1 MGQLWAR
8 HFSTVEICLHFSERV
23 STVTSFKDRLEYPD
37 EGLWLPQQH
46 WRQTQPRKWMCQIT
60 QCHPLGESCR
70 CLCVC
75 VCACVLACVRAGIEN
90 FISPALSMLLPIFRL
105 TLISLFL
112 HLTHL
117 MQGFFCLFVFFFI
130 LPHTKMQSEQLYLRC
145 TETWLAHFLFL
156 LLCKCHNLDCS
167 LISYHLRS
175 NYLDLLC
182 FSAD

>member
-75 VCACVLACVRAGIEN
+75 VCVLACVRVSRILFLPLWACCYLY
-90 FISPALSMLLPIFRL
+90 FVSPSFLSSCISLISCRVFFVCLFFFSSSLTQKCNQSSSTSAAQRHDLPIF
-105 TLISLFL
+105 S
-112 HLTHL
+112 
-117 MQGFFCLFVFFFI
+117 FFYFASAI
-130 LPHTKMQSEQLYLRC
+130 IWT
-145 TETWLAHFLFL
+145 AHSFPT
-156 LLCKCHNLDCS
+156 
-167 LISYHLRS
+167 I
-175 NYLDLLC
+175 
-182 FSAD
+182 